1 MRLAGLFRAA
11 GRMDAACW
19 VFGFRLAL
27 LWALC
32 CLVLRYLYKNAPS
45 CLQRAV
51 PGFIGAVL
59 ARSFAGAALW
69 QLLQS
74 CHNACV
80 ARFGEG
86 RLFYFLLAALAVV
99 VFWGAAAL
107 VVAALAATALVVA
120 ALGAAALIVVALLA
134 VVLVVAFTLLVLA
147 ALVFSLALLARL
159 LVLAVVVFL
168 TAAVALAVL
177 ALLLPVA
184 AVLLG
189 LALAG
194 LALAA
199 LGAAGFGVLAAVLV
213 FLAAGLA
220 APKRR
225 RTGLSPQISSSV

>member
-69 QLLQS
+69 QLLQF

-80 ARFGEG
+80 ARLGAG
-86 RLFYFLLAALAVV
+86 RLFYFLLVV
-99 VFWGAAAL
+99 LAL
-107 VVAALAATALVVA
+107 VVVPGIFNNCPT
-120 ALGAAALIVVALLA
+120 
-134 VVLVVAFTLLVLA
+134 
-147 ALVFSLALLARL
+147 
-159 LVLAVVVFL
+159 
-168 TAAVALAVL
+168 
-177 ALLLPVA
+177 
-184 AVLLG
+184 
-189 LALAG
+189 
-194 LALAA
+194 
-199 LGAAGFGVLAAVLV
+199 
-213 FLAAGLA
+213 
-220 APKRR
+220 
-225 RTGLSPQISSSV
+225 

>member
-69 QLLQS
+69 QLLQF

-80 ARFGEG
+80 ARLGAG

-120 ALGAAALIVVALLA
+120 ALGAAALIVVALL
-134 VVLVVAFTLLVLA
+134 VLA

-177 ALLLPVA
+177 ALLLAVA
-184 AVLLG
+184 AVLL
-189 LALAG
+189 G

-225 RTGLSPQISSSV
+225 RTGLSPHISSSV

>member
-1 MRLAGLFRAA
+1 
-11 GRMDAACW
+11 MDAGCW

-147 ALVFSLALLARL
+147 ALVF
-159 LVLAVVVFL
+159 L